1 MWFKR
6 WLLGSPL
13 KTAQASHERLSNPVA
28 LAVFSSDPL
37 SSVAYATEEILLV
50 LVLAGTAAFHYSIGI
65 SIVIVGLVAVLAAS
79 YRQTIY
85 AYPSGGGAY
94 VVAKSTLGELPG
106 LTAGAALLI
115 DYVLT
120 VAVSVAAGIAAI
132 TSAVPE
138 LHEHRVGLGL
148 LAIAILTWGNLRG
161 VRESGKIFALPTYLF
176 VGGLGLVIVVG
187 LGRALFGVAEEHP
200 LPPVPAME
208 GQGLTLFLLLRAFSS
223 GCTALTGIEAISNGV
238 PAFRDPASK
247 NAATTMIWMAAMLG
261 GLFLGLTILAYV
273 YGLVPREEE
282 TLISQIAR
290 LSLGGGA
297 LYYFMQVA
305 TMLILILAANTSYNG
320 FPRLASLL
328 AQDSFLPHQ
337 MRNVG
342 DRLAFSNGIFILGLS
357 AALLL
362 ILFHGETHALIPL
375 YAIGVFLSFTL
386 SQAGMVRHWQ
396 DRKGRGWRKKFA
408 INLTGAVATG
418 VATVVLAITKFTHG
432 AWMVIFLI
440 PLLISM
446 FKKIQW
452 HYKMADWQLS
462 LAMYDRPKQP
472 PPNVVVMPIG
482 SVNRAVIIAL
492 DYVRQRAQDI
502 RAVHVDVDP
511 DETAKVKADWEKWG
525 AGIPLV
531 ILPSPYRSFIQPLL
545 DYIEKVRQENPGG
558 WVTVVLGEV
567 LPARWWENLLHNQR
581 ALLIKAA
588 LLFKFRVIVTDVPY
602 HLGPY

>member
-1 MWFKR
+1 MWLKR
-6 WLLGSPL
+6 WLLGHPL
-13 KTAQASHERLSNPVA
+13 ATKQAAHERLSNPVA

-50 LVLAGTAAFHYSIGI
+50 LVLAGTAALHYSLGV
-65 SIVIVGLVAVLAAS
+65 SLVIVGLVAILTVS

-94 VVAKSTLGELPG
+94 VVAKCTLGEHPG
-106 LTAGAALLI
+106 LVAAAALLI

-120 VAVSVAAGIAAI
+120 VSVSVAAGIAAI

-161 VRESGKIFALPTYLF
+161 VRESGRIFALPTYMF
-176 VGGLGLVIVVG
+176 VGSLGLVIVTG
-187 LGRALFGVAEEHP
+187 LGRMLFGAGEAHP
-200 LPPVPAME
+200 PPSVPAVE
-208 GQGLTLFLLLRAFSS
+208 GLTLFLLLRAFSS

-238 PAFRDPASK
+238 PAFRPPASK
-247 NAATTMIWMAAMLG
+247 NAAITMIWMAAILG
-261 GLFLGLTILAYV
+261 SLFLGLTILAYV

-290 LSLGGGA
+290 ISLGGGV

-305 TMLILILAANTSYNG
+305 TMLILVLAANTSFNG

-337 MRNVG
+337 MRSVG

-357 AALLL
+357 AAFLL
-362 ILFHGETHALIPL
+362 ILFRGETHALIPL

-440 PLLISM
+440 PLLIGM

-462 LAMYDRPKQP
+462 LDMYDRPKSP

-482 SVNRAVIIAL
+482 SVNRAVVIAL

-511 DETAKVKADWEKWG
+511 EETAKVKADWEKWG
-525 AGIPLV
+525 GGIPLV

-588 LLFKFRVIVTDVPY
+588 LLFKFRVVVTDVPY

>member
-1 MWFKR
+1 MWLKR
-6 WLLGSPL
+6 WLLGHPL
-13 KTAQASHERLSNPVA
+13 ATKQAAHERLSNPIA

-50 LVLAGTAAFHYSIGI
+50 LVLAGTAALYYSLWI
-65 SIVIVGLVAVLAAS
+65 SLVIVGLVAILTVS

-94 VVAKSTLGELPG
+94 VVAKCTLGEHPG
-106 LTAGAALLI
+106 LVAAAALLI

-148 LAIAILTWGNLRG
+148 LAIAVLTWGNLRG
-161 VRESGKIFALPTYLF
+161 VRESGKIFAVPTYLF
-176 VGGLGLVIVVG
+176 VGSLGLVIITG
-187 LGRALFGVAEEHP
+187 LGRMLFGAGEAP
-200 LPPVPAME
+200 PPPPVPAVE
-208 GQGLTLFLLLRAFSS
+208 GLTLFLLLRAFSS

-238 PAFRDPASK
+238 PAFRPPASK
-247 NAATTMIWMAAMLG
+247 NAATTMIWMAAILG
-261 GLFLGLTILAYV
+261 SLFLGLTILAYV

-290 LSLGGGA
+290 ISLGGGV
-297 LYYFMQVA
+297 LYYLMQVA

-337 MRNVG
+337 MRSVG

-357 AALLL
+357 AAFLL
-362 ILFHGETHALIPL
+362 ILFRGETHALIPL
-375 YAIGVFLSFTL
+375 YAVGVFLSFTL
-386 SQAGMVRHWQ
+386 CQAGMVRHWH

-482 SVNRAVIIAL
+482 SVNRAVVIAL

>member
-6 WLLGSPL
+6 WLLGRPL
-13 KTAQASHERLSNPVA
+13 ATAQAAQERLSNPVA
-28 LAVFSSDPL
+28 LAIFSSDPL

-50 LVLAGTAAFHYSIGI
+50 LVLAGTVALHYSIGI
-65 SIVIVGLVAVLAAS
+65 SLVIVGLVAILTAS
-79 YRQTIY
+79 YRQTLY
-85 AYPSGGGAY
+85 AYPTGGGAF
-94 VVAKSTLGELPG
+94 VVAKSNLGEAPG
-106 LTAGAALLI
+106 LVAAAALLI

-148 LAIAILTWGNLRG
+148 LAIAVLTWGNLRG

-187 LGRALFGVAEEHP
+187 LGRTLFGAVEAHP
-200 LPPVPAME
+200 LPSVPAVE
-208 GQGLTLFLLLRAFSS
+208 GLTLFLLLRAFSS
-223 GCTALTGIEAISNGV
+223 GCTALTGVEAISNGV
-238 PAFRDPASK
+238 PTFRDPASR
-247 NAATTMIWMAAMLG
+247 NAATTMIWMACMLG
-261 GLFLGLTILAYV
+261 GLFLGITFLAYT

-290 LSLGGGA
+290 ISLGGGV
-297 LYYFMQVA
+297 LYYFMQVV
-305 TMLILILAANTSYNG
+305 TMMILILAANTSYNG
-320 FPRLASLL
+320 FPRLACLL
-328 AQDSFLPHQ
+328 AQDSFLPRQ

-362 ILFHGETHALIPL
+362 IIFRGETHALIPL

-396 DRKGRGWRKKFA
+396 DRKGRGWRKKLG

-418 VATVVLAITKFTHG
+418 VATMVLAVTKFTHG
-432 AWMVIFLI
+432 AWMVIVLI
-440 PLLISM
+440 PILIGM

-452 HYKMADWQLS
+452 HYKMADWQLE
-462 LAMYDRPKQP
+462 LTMYERPKNP
-472 PPNVVVMPIG
+472 PPNIVVMPIG
-482 SVNRAVIIAL
+482 TVNRAVVIAM
-492 DYVRQRAQDI
+492 DYVRQRAQDF
-502 RAVHVDVDP
+502 RVVHVDVDSE
-511 DETAKVKADWEKWG
+511 ETVKVKEDWEKWG
-525 AGIPLV
+525 MGLPLV
-531 ILPSPYRSFIQPLL
+531 ILPSPYRSFLEPFL
-545 DYIEKVRQENPGG
+545 DYLEKVHEENPGG
-558 WVTVVLGEV
+558 WVTVALAEV

-588 LLFKFRVIVTDVPY
+588 VLFKFRVIVTDVPY

>member
-1 MWFKR
+1 MWLKR
-6 WLLGSPL
+6 WLLGHPL
-13 KTAQASHERLSNPVA
+13 TTKQAVHERLSNPVA
-28 LAVFSSDPL
+28 LAIFSSDPL

-50 LVLAGTAAFHYSIGI
+50 LVLAGTAALHYSIGI
-65 SIVIVGLVAVLAAS
+65 SIVIVGLVAILTAS
-79 YRQTIY
+79 YRQVIF

-94 VVAKSTLGELPG
+94 VVAKSTLGEPPG
-106 LTAGAALLI
+106 LVAAAALLI

-148 LAIAILTWGNLRG
+148 LAIVVLTLGNLRG

-176 VGGLGLVIVVG
+176 VGSLGLVIVVG
-187 LGRALFGVAEEHP
+187 LGRALFGATEPHP
-200 LPPVPAME
+200 LPPVPAVE
-208 GQGLTLFLLLRAFSS
+208 GLTLFLLLRAFSS

-238 PAFRDPASK
+238 PAFRPPAAH
-247 NAATTMIWMAAMLG
+247 NASTTMIWMATMLG
-261 GLFLGLTILAYV
+261 GLFLGITMLAYI

-290 LSLGGGA
+290 ISLGGGA
-297 LYYFMQVA
+297 LYYFMQA
-305 TMLILILAANTSYNG
+305 STMLILVLAANTSYNG

-328 AQDSFLPHQ
+328 AHDSFLPHQ

-396 DRKGRGWRKKFA
+396 DRKGRGWRKKFV

-462 LAMYDRPKQP
+462 LTMYDRPKSP
-472 PPNVVVMPIG
+472 PPNIVVMPVG
-482 SVNRAVIIAL
+482 SVNRAVVIAL

-502 RAVHVDVDP
+502 RAVHVDVDHE
-511 DETAKVKADWEKWG
+511 ETAKVKADWEKWG
-525 AGIPLV
+525 TGIPLV
-531 ILPSPYRSFIQPLL
+531 ILPSPYRSFLQPLL
-545 DYIEKVRQENPGG
+545 DYVEKVREENPGA

-567 LPARWWENLLHNQR
+567 VPARWWENLLHNQR

-602 HLGPY
+602 HLGHY

>member
-1 MWFKR
+1 MI
-6 WLLGSPL
+6 
-13 KTAQASHERLSNPVA
+13 A
-28 LAVFSSDPL
+28 
-37 SSVAYATEEILLV
+37 
-50 LVLAGTAAFHYSIGI
+50 
-65 SIVIVGLVAVLAAS
+65 GLVAILTAS

-85 AYPSGGGAY
+85 AYPSGGGAF
-94 VVAKSTLGELPG
+94 VVAKSNLGEAPG
-106 LTAGAALLI
+106 LVAAAALLI
-115 DYVLT
+115 DYMLT
-120 VAVSVAAGIAAI
+120 VSVSVAAGIAAI

-138 LHEHRVGLGL
+138 LHEHSVGLGL
-148 LAIAILTWGNLRG
+148 PAIAVLTWGNLQG

-176 VGGLGLVIVVG
+176 VGGLGLVILVG
-187 LGRALFGVAEEHP
+187 LGRMLFGAQGAHP
-200 LPPVPAME
+200 LPSVPAVE
-208 GQGLTLFLLLRAFSS
+208 GLTLFLLLRAFSS

-238 PAFRDPASK
+238 PAFRDPASR
-247 NAATTMIWMAAMLG
+247 NAATTMIWMAAILG
-261 GLFLGLTILAYV
+261 SLFLGLTILAYY

-290 LSLGGGA
+290 MSLGGGI

-362 ILFHGETHALIPL
+362 ILFRGDTHALIPL
-375 YAIGVFLSFTL
+375 YAVGVFLSFTL
-386 SQAGMVRHWQ
+386 SQTGMVRHWQ
-396 DRKGRGWRKKFA
+396 DRKGRGWRKKFS

-418 VATVVLAITKFTHG
+418 VATVVLAVTKFTHG

-440 PLLISM
+440 PILFGM
-446 FKKIQW
+446 FKKIQRR
-452 HYKMADWQLS
+452 YKMADWQLA
-462 LAMYDRPKQP
+462 LDMYDRPKHP
-472 PPNVVVMPIG
+472 PTNIAVMPIG
-482 SVNRAVIIAL
+482 SVNRAVVIAL
-492 DYVRQRAQDI
+492 DYVRQRTHDI

-525 AGIPLV
+525 AGVPLV
-531 ILPSPYRSFIQPLL
+531 ILPSPYRSFIQPFL
-545 DYIEKVRQENPGG
+545 DYIEKVREDNPGS
-558 WVTVVLGEV
+558 WVTVVPGEV
-567 LPARWWENLLHNQR
+567 LPSRWWEHLLHNQR

-588 LLFKFRVIVTDVPY
+588 VLFKFRVIVTDVPY